1 MKYAILIATLILA
14 GCQARL
20 DPAPQK
26 IVEWSDFNNGF

>member
-26 IVEWSDFNNGF
+26 MFFRLKKP